1 MKNKA
6 RLRNFSRFKE
16 TKILNNYIQHNFL
29 HGILDQKRKKDIV
42 GTERDILMEFVLYQC
57 CFPDLGDYAMVRKET
72 TFALWIYTLDV

>member
-16 TKILNNYIQHNFL
+16 TKIHDNQIQHNFL

-42 GTERDILMEFVLYQC
+42 GTQSDILMEFVLYQC
-57 CFPDLGDYAMVRKET
+57 CFPDLEGYAMVRKES